1 MPSSTHTR
9 TTDSLGNPVTLQD
22 TASAAALN
30 DFVEGFIACEAR
42 AVNVLNA
49 AADTSPIVQ
58 ASCAALHM
66 FAESADAPRNARP
79 FINQALANAPQAS
92 DREQRFVA
100 AVAAWVD
107 GDLPRAIALHE
118 EQARLFPR
126 DLASLKLGQYH
137 LFNRGDSPGMLRLA
151 LQAVPAAA
159 DVPYLHGM
167 LAFGWEQC
175 HLLDRAEA
183 SARHAI
189 ALCRKEPWAHHALA
203 HVMLTQGRIRE
214 GGDFMASM
222 SDTWTGLN
230 SFMVT
235 HNWWHQAL
243 FLLEQDR
250 HAEVLA
256 LYDSQVWGVVK
267 EYTQDQIGAVS
278 LLARLE
284 LAGVDVGDRWT
295 DVADHLAL
303 RLADHVLPF
312 LDLQYLYGLA
322 RAGRMEAARTLQS
335 NLEAHANT
343 RTEAHE
349 RTVWQQVCVPAAHGL
364 LAHAQGDWATAVE
377 KLGVALPRLV
387 EIGGSHAQRDLFH
400 QIWVDALQRNGQW
413 GAVQNVLQ
421 PLVNGQPE
429 SVRLAKQVRLV
440 NKQLGLPEKYKKP
453 ASQINKLRLRLMHQQ
468 ALQRL
473 SDSELLHNASDD
485 GDQFDSQYLLRLL
498 GMELLLKVV
507 FEKTLHEK
515 AHGHRYDKLFKRL
528 PEDLQDRLI
537 RLAGERIGPSGL
549 TDNAQSLFKEW
560 GQNFVALRYPWERY
574 DGLSEDQYAT
584 LEEKWIAEG
593 APLKKA
599 TFRYHPEELFGMLYA
614 LQTVADELRES

>member
-1 MPSSTHTR
+1 MPNPAL
-9 TTDSLGNPVTLQD
+9 TDSLGNP
-22 TASAAALN
+22 AALHDPGNLAKLN

-42 AVNVLNA
+42 AVNILGA
-49 AADTSPIVQ
+49 AHDTSAIVQ
-58 ASCAALHM
+58 ACCAALHM

-79 FINQALANAPQAS
+79 FIDQALASAPQAS
-92 DREQRFVA
+92 EREQRFVA

-118 EQARLFPR
+118 EQARLHPR

-151 LQAVPAAA
+151 LQALPAAA

-183 SARHAI
+183 AARHAVHR
-189 ALCRKEPWAHHALA
+189 CRKEPWAHHALA
-203 HVMLTQGRIRE
+203 HVMLTQGRIAE
-214 GGDFMASM
+214 GTDFLASV

-256 LYDSQVWGVVK
+256 LYDRQVWGVVK
-267 EYTQDQIGAVS
+267 EYTQDQINAVS

-284 LAGVDVGDRWT
+284 LAGVDVGAARWA

-322 RAGRMEAARTLQS
+322 RAGRAAAAATLLG
-335 NLEAHANT
+335 NIEAHAAT
-343 RTEAHE
+343 RSEAHE
-349 RTVWQQVCVPAAHGL
+349 RIVWQQVCVPAARGL
-364 LAHAQGDWATAVE
+364 LSHAQGDWATAAE
-377 KLGVALPRLV
+377 QLGIALPRLL

-400 QIWVDALQRNGQW
+400 QIWLDALQRNGQW
-413 GAVQNVLQ
+413 AAVQNLLQ
-421 PLVNGQPE
+421 PLVNAQPE
-429 SVRLAKQVRLV
+429 SARLARQVGVV
-440 NKQLGLPEKYKKP
+440 NAVLGLP
-453 ASQINKLRLRLMHQQ
+453 
-468 ALQRL
+468 
-473 SDSELLHNASDD
+473 
-485 GDQFDSQYLLRLL
+485 
-498 GMELLLKVV
+498 
-507 FEKTLHEK
+507 
-515 AHGHRYDKLFKRL
+515 
-528 PEDLQDRLI
+528 
-537 RLAGERIGPSGL
+537 
-549 TDNAQSLFKEW
+549 
-560 GQNFVALRYPWERY
+560 
-574 DGLSEDQYAT
+574 AT
-584 LEEKWIAEG
+584 G
-593 APLKKA
+593 
-599 TFRYHPEELFGMLYA
+599 
-614 LQTVADELRES
+614 